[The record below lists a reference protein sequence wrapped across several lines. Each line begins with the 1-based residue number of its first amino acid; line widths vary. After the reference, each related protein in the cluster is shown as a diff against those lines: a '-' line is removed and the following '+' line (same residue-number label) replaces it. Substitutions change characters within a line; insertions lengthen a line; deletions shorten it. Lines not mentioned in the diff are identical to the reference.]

1 MDVSSNNSAWENL
14 TYAEKNKQLYFK
26 QKQLL
31 ETFLVHGAISKAQH
45 DKSLHDLQEKM
56 GYTE

>member
-1 MDVSSNNSAWENL
+1 MERNISVWENL
-14 TYAEKNKQLYFK
+14 TYAEKNKQLYLK

-31 ETFLVHGAISKAQH
+31 ETFLAHGAISKAQH